1 VLTKASLP
9 VRWALLESHLY
20 VQPKRPKTDKA
31 LAVRIEQL
39 HEQDDTM
46 GHRNLAV
53 MLATGK
59 KCTLG
64 QGNFIKARWKD

>member
-1 VLTKASLP
+1 M
-9 VRWALLESHLY
+9 
-20 VQPKRPKTDKA
+20 DKA

-53 MLATGK
+53 MLATGE